1 MQIAD
6 ILKYKGTTVVTIEGG
21 RSVNEAIRRLNEH
34 RIGAVVVTDGDGSVV
49 GILTERD
56 VLREC
61 GERCT
66 HLETHLDREQ
76 RVCPAEVRDVMTTNV
91 VFGRPDDDVLVAMA
105 VMTKNRIR
113 HLPVI
118 ENGALAGIVSIGD
131 LVNAHVQEAEFENR
145 MMKDYIQGATY

>member
-6 ILKYKGTTVVTIEGG
+6 IIKAKGTAVISIDAGQ
-21 RSVNEAIRRLNEH
+21 SVNEAIRRLNEH
-34 RIGAVVVTDGDGSVV
+34 RIGAIVVTEGDGTVA

-66 HLETHLDREQ
+66 HLEAHLDPDA
-76 RVCPAEVRDVMTTNV
+76 RVCPAVIRDVMTTDV
-91 VFGRPDDDVLVAMA
+91 VFGSPDDDLLVAMA
-105 VMTKNRIR
+105 VMTKHRIR
-113 HLPVI
+113 HLPVL
-118 ENGALAGIVSIGD
+118 EDGRLAGIVSIGD
-131 LVNAHVQEAEFENR
+131 LVNAHVQQAEFENR

>member
-6 ILKYKGTTVVTIEGG
+6 ILKSKGTTVVTIDAG
-21 RSVNEAIRRLNEH
+21 RSVNEAIRRLNAH
-34 RIGAVVVTDGDGSVV
+34 RIGAIVVTEGDGAVI

-66 HLETHLDREQ
+66 HLEAHLKGDQ
-76 RVCPAEVRDVMTTNV
+76 RVCPAEIRDVMTTDV
-91 VFGRPDDDVLVAMA
+91 VFGNPDDDVLVAMA

-113 HLPVI
+113 HLPVLQA
-118 ENGALAGIVSIGD
+118 GRLAGIVSIGD